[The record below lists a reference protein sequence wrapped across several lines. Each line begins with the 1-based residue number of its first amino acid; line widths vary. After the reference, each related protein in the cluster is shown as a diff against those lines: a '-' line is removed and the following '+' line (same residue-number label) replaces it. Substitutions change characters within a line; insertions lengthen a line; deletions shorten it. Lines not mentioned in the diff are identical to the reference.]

1 MAVKSKPS
9 QQWTLDNGGSAWAY
23 LVNRSQV
30 SAPVI
35 LVADRDHDATCL
47 DAFADTV
54 NSPDYPLGTMLA
66 RRGKDIILV
75 GYETDADWGTAVGTV
90 RSAVMETKRRCPG
103 EQRTVLGGAGWAG
116 LLTRYV
122 LAEREYAGF
131 DHQVGVYF
139 CLDSTKPTADEQ
151 NDLFD
156 VGNMPML
163 PTSLKI
169 TTDGV
174 PDLEELTA
182 HDDPGLSMFDD
193 ALYASASPADSS
205 WMTEEQGRW
214 LLDRLP

>member
-9 QQWTLDNGGSAWAY
+9 QEWTLDNGGGAWAY
-23 LVNRSQV
+23 LVKGLQV

-35 LVADRDHDATCL
+35 LVADRGRDATCL
-47 DAFADTV
+47 EAFADAV
-54 NSPDYPLGTMLA
+54 NGPDCPLGTMLA
-66 RRGKDIILV
+66 RRGKDVILV
-75 GYETDADWGTAVGTV
+75 GYDTDADWATAVGTV

-103 EQRTVLGGAGWAG
+103 EQRAVLGGAGWAG

-122 LAEREYAGF
+122 LAELEYAGV
-131 DHQVGVYF
+131 DHRVGVYF
-139 CLDSTKPTADEQ
+139 CLDSTTPTAAEQ
-151 NDLFD
+151 NELFD

-163 PTSLKI
+163 PRSLKI

-174 PDLEELTA
+174 PDLEGLTA

-193 ALYASASPADSS
+193 ALYASVSPADSS
-205 WMTEEQGRW
+205 WMSEEQGRW